1 MMRKSSICLLKY
13 SDFSRLNYARV
24 KPKSVVKIGTGWS
37 MPAHNTWG
45 QSEKLWKNFFIFL
58 MPLIATNIL
67 QNLSGTINT
76 VFVGQMMGV
85 QAIAAVAVFF
95 PILFCLMAF
104 VIGLSAGSTVLVGQA
119 WGAQNIEK
127 VRAVVGS
134 TVFMTLI
141 GGSVIACLG
150 VVFARSILMALGI
163 DEAIMH
169 LSLPYVQWMLAGS
182 PLLFVYIIYTSI
194 LRGVGDSTTPL
205 IASGM
210 TILIGL
216 CVTPILIAG
225 YFGFPQLGII
235 APAIATILGLVCVL
249 LFLYF
254 YLGYKQHPLRLDAQM
269 LKHIRFNRQLSKT
282 ILRLGIPTGIQMI
295 TTSVAGLAIVGLVNR
310 HGADA
315 TAAYGAVNQ
324 VLNYIQFPALSIAIA
339 ASIFAAQAIGAGQ
352 SELLAK
358 VIRTALTMNILI
370 TGLLVIL
377 AYLFSKYLMALFIT
391 DPAVVELGQQLLF
404 IVLWSILFFGA
415 SAIFASIM
423 RASGTV
429 NVPTVINILAIVVIE
444 VPCAYLFSQWW
455 GLQGIWYAY
464 ALTFVCLCLMQGFY
478 YQLFWKKKTIKT
490 LI

>member
-1 MMRKSSICLLKY
+1 
-13 SDFSRLNYARV
+13 
-24 KPKSVVKIGTGWS
+24 
-37 MPAHNTWG
+37 MPQH
-45 QSEKLWKNFFIFL
+45 QSLVNQHKLWKTFLIFL
-58 MPLIATNIL
+58 LPLIATNIL

-85 QAIAAVAVFF
+85 DAIAAVAVFF

-127 VRAVVGS
+127 VRCVVGS
-134 TVFMTLI
+134 TLFMTLI
-141 GGSVIACLG
+141 GGTIIAILG
-150 VVFARSILMALGI
+150 VIFAKSILLALGT
-163 DEAIMH
+163 DPQVMH

-194 LRGVGDSTTPL
+194 LRGVGDSITPL
-205 IASGM
+205 IALGM
-210 TILIGL
+210 TSLIGL
-216 CVTPILIAG
+216 FITPVLIAG
-225 YFGFPQLGII
+225 YFGFPRLGII
-235 APAIATILGLVCVL
+235 APAIATIIGYLAVL
-249 LFLYF
+249 IFLAV
-254 YLGYKQHPLRLDAQM
+254 YLNKKNHPLRPDWQL
-269 LKHIRFNRQLSKT
+269 LKNIRHQPILSKI
-282 ILRLGIPTGIQMI
+282 ILRLGIPTGIQMV
-295 TTSVAGLAIVGLVNR
+295 TTSVAGLVIVGLVNR
-310 HGADA
+310 YGAEA

-339 ASIFAAQAIGAGQ
+339 ASIFGAQAIGAGK
-352 SELLAK
+352 SDLLAK
-358 VIRTALTMNILI
+358 VTRTALGMNLMI
-370 TGLLVIL
+370 TGMLVVL

-391 DPAVVELGQQLLF
+391 DPQVVELGQQLLF
-404 IVLWSILFFGA
+404 IVLWSILFFGG

-429 NVPTVINILAIVVIE
+429 TVPMIINVLAILLIE

-464 ALTFVCLCLMQGFY
+464 ALAFVSLCILQGLY
-478 YQLFWKKKTIKT
+478 YQFVWKKKTIEV

>member
-1 MMRKSSICLLKY
+1 MS
-13 SDFSRLNYARV
+13 
-24 KPKSVVKIGTGWS
+24 
-37 MPAHNTWG
+37 AHNPLV
-45 QSEKLWKNFFIFL
+45 QQQKLWKAFFIFL

-104 VIGLSAGSTVLVGQA
+104 VIGLSAGSTVLIGQA

-134 TVFMTLI
+134 TLFMTLI
-141 GGSVIACLG
+141 GGSFIAFLG
-150 VVFARSILMALGI
+150 VVFARPILSALGI
-163 DEAIMH
+163 DENVMH
-169 LSLPYVQWMLAGS
+169 LSLPYVRWMLAGS
-182 PLLFVYIIYTSI
+182 PLLFIYIIYTSI

-225 YFGFPQLGII
+225 YFGFPKLGIV
-235 APAIATILGLVCVL
+235 APAIATTLGFVSVLV
-249 LFLYF
+249 FLYF

-269 LKHIRFNRQLSKT
+269 LSHIRFDRQLSKI

-295 TTSVAGLAIVGLVNR
+295 TTSVAGLVIVGLVNR

-339 ASIFAAQAIGAGQ
+339 ASIFGAQVIGAGK

-358 VIRTALTMNILI
+358 VTRTALSMNIII
-370 TGLLVIL
+370 TGSLVVL

-391 DPAVVELGQQLLF
+391 DHAVVELGQQLLF

-429 NVPTVINILAIVVIE
+429 TMPMVINIVAIIAIE
-444 VPCAYLFSQWW
+444 VPCAYMFSEWW

-464 ALTFVCLCLMQGFY
+464 ALAFVSLCIMQGLY
-478 YQLFWKKKTIKT
+478 YQLVWKKKTIET